1 MSLVKSDTSFFFY
14 FITAVNVISCARR
27 LKSLTCDLHHI
38 QSSKALSV
46 RQRSLTA
53 QDWTNC
59 VSSPVCVC
67 FQTPATISV
76 RGGFQTV
83 KRRIFSEVCT
93 FIGRKERAAIIH
105 SDSTALMSKRG
116 EIGNLKKK
124 KNNISARSFFRACLD
139 AFEKLLKQL
148 VGLIA
153 RTPAR

>member
-1 MSLVKSDTSFFFY
+1 M
-14 FITAVNVISCARR
+14 NVISCARR

-53 QDWTNC
+53 QDYKHKMTNC

-124 KNNISARSFFRACLD
+124 KKQHFSPLLLQSLFGCLRKAFKAISGTDSED
-139 AFEKLLKQL
+139 ASSIKIFTSGLKDS
-148 VGLIA
+148 
-153 RTPAR
+153 